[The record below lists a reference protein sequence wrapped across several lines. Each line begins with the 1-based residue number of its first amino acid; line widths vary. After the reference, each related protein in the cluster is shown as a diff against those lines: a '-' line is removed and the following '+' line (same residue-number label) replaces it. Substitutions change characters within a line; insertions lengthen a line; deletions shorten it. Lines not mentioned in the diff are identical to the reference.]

1 MSNSIIKLF
10 GLLPNEDVVH
20 SCELTNKKGMCLS
33 IINYGATVSSLK
45 IPLVNGQIADVVLG
59 FDTLKD
65 YAASFSL
72 PGAPYYGSTVGRF
85 AGRIN
90 KGKFTLNGQEIQ
102 LNINNEQNALHGG
115 IHNFSQKVWE
125 IEEVNEANNPF
136 IKLKLFSPD
145 NEEHFPG
152 DLSVELKYTL
162 SEENEVIIEYKA
174 TATEDT
180 IINLTHHGYFN
191 LDGHQHAVSEQELT
205 VNSQKIV
212 ELKADNIPTGTILD
226 VSNGSF
232 DFSSPKKCPVKI
244 DNTFVLES
252 KEEFAATLYSK
263 KNHLKMS
270 VFTDQPGVH
279 IYVGGDC
286 GNVLKG
292 KENTNY
298 HALSGICFETQN
310 FPDAPNH
317 KNFPTA
323 LLKKGEVYQQ
333 KTIYKFETF

>member
-45 IPLVNGQIADVVLG
+45 IPLQNGQIADVVLG
-59 FDTLKD
+59 FETLAD
-65 YAASFSL
+65 YVGSFNL

-90 KGKFTLNGQEIQ
+90 KGKFTLNGKEIQ

-115 IHNFSQKVWE
+115 IHNFSQKVWD

-136 IKLKLFSPD
+136 IKLKLNSPD
-145 NEEHFPG
+145 NEENFPG

-180 IINLTHHGYFN
+180 IINLTHHSYFN
-191 LDGHQHAVSEQELT
+191 LDGHKHAVSEQELT

-212 ELKADNIPTGTILD
+212 ELKADSIPTGAILD
-226 VSNGSF
+226 VSNSSF
-232 DFSSPKKCPVKI
+232 DFSSPKKCPVEI

-252 KEEFAATLYSK
+252 KEELAATLYSK
-263 KNHLKMS
+263 KNNLKMS

-286 GNVLKG
+286 GNALKG
-292 KENTNY
+292 KEDTNY

-317 KNFPTA
+317 KNFPSA